1 MLYLLILEVIVIKQ
15 RVKLRINHKWLRL
28 IDGKEIVELIYRY
41 YEDFKPQYR
50 ALIPLK
56 QVFIPDIGD

>member
-1 MLYLLILEVIVIKQ
+1 MKILVA
-15 RVKLRINHKWLRL
+15 
-28 IDGKEIVELIYRY
+28 DDDKEIVELIYRY